1 MNNKLISAAEAVKK
15 IKSSDTITIAGFVGT
30 GVPDELLNALK
41 DRFLKENTPNNLTL
55 LFSAGPGDGDVRGIN
70 LLAFPKL
77 LKRVVGGHFGLIPRI
92 SELALNDEI
101 EAYNIPQGIIS
112 HLYRDIASGKPGVF
126 TKVGL
131 GTFADPRIEGGKVNK
146 SSKENLIELI
156 NIKEEEYLFIPTFPL
171 DIAILRG
178 SVADKNGSIS
188 MRNEALIIDNL
199 AQAMAVKNS
208 GGTVIVQVEQVIQE
222 LLPSRQV
229 DIPSGLVDFIVV
241 GKADNHLQTYAC
253 RYSNYLDGSKRKIDW
268 ENSQHALDQ
277 KKIIA
282 RRAFLE
288 LTDSKQIVNL
298 GIGTP
303 EVIAEVAKE
312 ENQIDKLILTTE
324 AGVHGGLPSGGLSFG
339 TAVNTDAIISQ
350 NQQFDFY
357 DGGGIH
363 TAFLGMA
370 QIDKMGNVNVSRF
383 SGRLAGAGGFVNISS
398 SSENIVFCGTFTSG
412 GLKLQVE
419 DEKINI
425 LNEGKIIKFTNKV
438 DQITF
443 SGERAETS
451 GQSVKYVTERAVFE
465 LKEGKVHL
473 IEIAPGID
481 LEKQIL
487 AFMDF
492 EPLIDKISIMDPR
505 IFSSTSM
512 MPAE

>member
-1 MNNKLISAAEAVKK
+1 
-15 IKSSDTITIAGFVGT
+15 
-30 GVPDELLNALK
+30 
-41 DRFLKENTPNNLTL
+41 
-55 LFSAGPGDGDVRGIN
+55 
-70 LLAFPKL
+70 
-77 LKRVVGGHFGLIPRI
+77 
-92 SELALNDEI
+92 
-101 EAYNIPQGIIS
+101 
-112 HLYRDIASGKPGVF
+112 
-126 TKVGL
+126 
-131 GTFADPRIEGGKVNK
+131 
-146 SSKENLIELI
+146 
-156 NIKEEEYLFIPTFPL
+156 
-171 DIAILRG
+171 
-178 SVADKNGSIS
+178 

-288 LTDSKQIVNL
+288 LKDSKQVVNL

-412 GLKLQVE
+412 GLQLQVE

>member
-1 MNNKLISAAEAVKK
+1 MISAAEAVKK
-15 IKSSDTITIAGFVGT
+15 IKSSDTITIAGFVGS
-30 GVPDELLNALK
+30 GVPVELLYALR

-282 RRAFLE
+282 RRAFME
-288 LTDSKQIVNL
+288 LTSSKQVVNL

-398 SSENIVFCGTFTSG
+398 SSENIVFCVTFTSG
-412 GLKLQVE
+412 GLQLQVE

-465 LKEGKVHL
+465 LKKGKVHL

-492 EPLIDKISIMDPR
+492 EPLIDKVSVMDLR

>member
-1 MNNKLISAAEAVKK
+1 MISAAEAVKK

-112 HLYRDIASGKPGVF
+112 HLYRDIA
-126 TKVGL
+126 
-131 GTFADPRIEGGKVNK
+131 
-146 SSKENLIELI
+146 
-156 NIKEEEYLFIPTFPL
+156 
-171 DIAILRG
+171 ILRG
-178 SVADKNGSIS
+178 CVADKNGSIS
-188 MRNEALIIDNL
+188 MRNEALIFDNL
-199 AQAMAVKNS
+199 AHAMAVKNS
-208 GGTVIVQVEQVIQE
+208 GGTVIVQVEQVIQA

-282 RRAFLE
+282 RRAFME
-288 LTDSKQIVNL
+288 LTSSKQVVNL

-412 GLKLQVE
+412 GLQLQVE

-492 EPLIDKISIMDPR
+492 EPLIDKVSIMDPR

>member
-1 MNNKLISAAEAVKK
+1 MISAAEAVKK
-15 IKSSDTITIAGFVGT
+15 IKSSDTITIAVFVGT

-101 EAYNIPQGIIS
+101 AAYNIPQGIIS

-241 GKADNHLQTYAC
+241 GKADNHLQTYA
-253 RYSNYLDGSKRKIDW
+253 
-268 ENSQHALDQ
+268 
-277 KKIIA
+277 
-282 RRAFLE
+282 
-288 LTDSKQIVNL
+288 
-298 GIGTP
+298 
-303 EVIAEVAKE
+303 
-312 ENQIDKLILTTE
+312 
-324 AGVHGGLPSGGLSFG
+324 
-339 TAVNTDAIISQ
+339 
-350 NQQFDFY
+350 
-357 DGGGIH
+357 
-363 TAFLGMA
+363 
-370 QIDKMGNVNVSRF
+370 
-383 SGRLAGAGGFVNISS
+383 
-398 SSENIVFCGTFTSG
+398 
-412 GLKLQVE
+412 
-419 DEKINI
+419 
-425 LNEGKIIKFTNKV
+425 
-438 DQITF
+438 
-443 SGERAETS
+443 
-451 GQSVKYVTERAVFE
+451 
-465 LKEGKVHL
+465 
-473 IEIAPGID
+473 
-481 LEKQIL
+481 
-487 AFMDF
+487 
-492 EPLIDKISIMDPR
+492 
-505 IFSSTSM
+505 
-512 MPAE
+512 